1 MTHSSGLLYT
11 TRKHSSRLS
20 KLAANISS
28 QSQTIPS
35 GSEMRPRL
43 PLLVSISASYNDI
56 RTSPDIRSLYTAF
69 PSDIKTCLLLPTA
82 SSFWLLNVYT
92 NRHVLVFFTWKKPC
106 HEWIFIQPLSVKSIK
121 DFFLRMLTRNCR
133 RPIYYTEMCSKL
145 CTDLA

>member
-82 SSFWLLNVYT
+82 SSFSLLNVYT

-121 DFFLRMLTRNCR
+121 DFFF
-133 RPIYYTEMCSKL
+133 YVCSIGIADGQFITQKCAL
-145 CTDLA
+145 NFAPT